1 MPADSDSSQMKPV
14 SPSPVTP
21 VSAVTGPGKE
31 SESVTVKKD
40 GILEAVGSDIEIE
53 KEVENAGVEKLSGSY
68 ELPPDVKKLGV
79 SVSNAQSPVFT
90 AAQVSLPITDD
101 KILEGLK
108 APLSSA
114 FKWLAVWCIKKLQ
127 KAHLVLKSI
136 HGKII
141 RVKVRD

>member
-1 MPADSDSSQMKPV
+1 M
-14 SPSPVTP
+14 
-21 VSAVTGPGKE
+21 
-31 SESVTVKKD
+31 
-40 GILEAVGSDIEIE
+40 
-53 KEVENAGVEKLSGSY
+53 
-68 ELPPDVKKLGV
+68 PPDVKKLGV